1 MKEKEIVMHLKMSL
15 NLVELK
21 QALAFYKQLGFSKQY
36 INNVERNLSAVEQ
49 QYAQRLLIGTV
60 Q

>member
-21 QALAFYKQLGFSKQY
+21 KTLAFYKQLGFSKQY

>member
-1 MKEKEIVMHLKMSL
+1 MHLKMSL

-21 QALAFYKQLGFSKQY
+21 KTLAFYKQLGFSKQY